1 MTINGTV
8 GGGWSHLEAIKCV
21 TGFSGFLRAV
31 TGNDVAT
38 AVYFESETIR
48 TNPPD
53 NTINGCQG
61 RRRQRQK
68 ERKKENY
75 NNKKRWMYQKKRQA
89 ETSKGHLTHHLTRK
103 LLDCVTTIIIFS
115 QFFIN
120 ISLPYSITSGS
131 NDKTGVIIHRIGDQT
146 QSQSP

>member
-68 ERKKENY
+68 ERKKER
-75 NNKKRWMYQKKRQA
+75 KLQQQKKMDVSKE
-89 ETSKGHLTHHLTRK
+89 ETGGNK
-103 LLDCVTTIIIFS
+103 
-115 QFFIN
+115 
-120 ISLPYSITSGS
+120 
-131 NDKTGVIIHRIGDQT
+131 
-146 QSQSP
+146 